1 MEIGTERSDIRAQQQ
16 RQIFGD
22 TQLNDEISLG
32 DTMAALQ
39 YLKVGKAVRQE
50 IH

>member
-1 MEIGTERSDIRAQQQ
+1 MEIGTEQSDIKAQEQQ
-16 RQIFGD
+16 QIFGD
-22 TQLNDEISLG
+22 TQLKDEISLG

-39 YLKVGKAVRQE
+39 YLKEGKAARQE